1 MESTINNPQVY
12 LNTLPYLS
20 ILPLNEACLDMWA
33 LTKITQQL
41 PVHLLAN
48 MLGQY
53 DFEVGIDLSIHLNNT
68 EEETEQFSAFQ
79 RTFEQFMLQTTDLTI
94 GYPML
99 LLEDGKLG
107 KPIAAPL
114 FLWKVKLEKIEGHE
128 QKWLLSYNKEEK
140 GELNQVLKNY
150 LETRFDLDWEKKIGF
165 IDRINA
171 KNIEEYCSSLAN
183 QLQLPEVGRKRL
195 EPCPK
200 LSKDLQQN
208 TLVWSG
214 IIGQLAPSASD
225 IEKLP
230 PVLRPRDTKD
240 WKTPIVSL
248 PANPEQEKM
257 AQLFFRGNHMVVE
270 GQTGAGKTHIV
281 AGLLPT
287 VMAEDATALVL
298 SNQQKTL
305 DLIQL
310 QLNDLGIKDSDIL
323 CWDDEIAAK
332 EKLIKKLEELPTKS
346 KTLQRF
352 NAVGYAT
359 NLDKYI
365 SYKKQ
370 LANAYDALHQKVVDD
385 KDWTAVVGDFLK
397 HHHQDRKQFLA
408 RAITTENFEFS
419 PKEYKVLTRM
429 LAQHEPLFRKV
440 GTLNHPM
447 MQLQK
452 KWFNPQ
458 LPANAESAVKKTL
471 KDFYRRL
478 RNLYHRYMQFIDWY
492 TDDLRFAY
500 YNYAEELEA
509 KINKIEDEIHYYN
522 DLYGADFDRLGALTS
537 AKLRLLGMFSKRY
550 QDIRAAK
557 EKLYRKYEELQDT
570 YQVKTYF
577 DAKLPNVHKQSKLID
592 LERKLEQFKEQLEG
606 WKKRV
611 PAIVQQQIQ
620 ELSPKTF
627 LKAHH
632 KEELVGLEH
641 LLENAL
647 KDLNASGL
655 LRQQFE
661 VEQLRTHT
669 REPFL
674 QNVLSVLNAIQL
686 AWKDFDDFY
695 AWRLHWYSMNGQTRR
710 IVEALLKVY
719 PTNWTTAF
727 KSWYLHNL
735 LSQHY
740 SIDLLNQSWP
750 IEAYIKLR
758 DDLRKLTVD
767 KAKWSLQSHRV
778 DCLKQLKKE
787 KDLSLQK
794 CRTIF
799 QNKTLKE
806 IVQWLGVDTLTTL
819 FPVVL
824 ADTRLADELFEHKKA
839 LFDVIIIDD
848 ANHLD
853 AELGQQLIKLGGQR
867 LAIGASTPDGEENTD
882 LLSMLAEEP
891 AYAYNYLRVVEEN
904 TETVPVLK
912 DDPFQDEVYNY
923 LSEYLDTDRL
933 EENAELN
940 GIHIDIL
947 IHPIDPKGKPIA
959 LICDGWMHIV
969 GKYEYDRAYAKQQML
984 KAANYVIY
992 PLWSVEWWQDADRS
1006 LQNLVAYVL
1015 KMDKK

>member
-1 MESTINNPQVY
+1 MENAINNPQVY

-20 ILPLNEACLDMWA
+20 ILPLNETCLDMWA

-48 MLGQY
+48 ILGQY
-53 DFEVGIDLSIHLNNT
+53 DFEVGIDLSIYTNNSA
-68 EEETEQFSAFQ
+68 EEIEQLSAFQ
-79 RTFEQFMLQTTDLTI
+79 QTFQQFVAQTTNLTI

-114 FLWKVKLEKIEGHE
+114 FLWKIKLEGVEGYA
-128 QKWLLSYNKEEK
+128 QKWLLSYQNEEK
-140 GELNQVLKNY
+140 GQLNEVLKNY
-150 LETRFDLDWEKKIGF
+150 LETRFDLDWEKHIGL
-165 IDRINA
+165 IDGISA
-171 KNIEEYCSSLAN
+171 KNIGAYCSSLASR
-183 QLQLPEVGRKRL
+183 LALPEVGKKRL

-200 LSKDLQQN
+200 WSKDLEKN
-208 TLVWSG
+208 TIVWSG
-214 IIGQLAPSASD
+214 IIGQLAPSSQD

-230 PVLRPRDTKD
+230 PVLRPRDTKH

-248 PANPEQEKM
+248 PTNPEQEKM
-257 AQLFFRGNHMVVE
+257 AQLFFTGQHMVVE
-270 GQTGAGKTHIV
+270 GQSKAGKTHIV

-298 SNQQKTL
+298 SNQQETL
-305 DLIQL
+305 DSIQL
-310 QLNDLGIKDSDIL
+310 HLRDLGIKDTDIL
-323 CWDDEIAAK
+323 YLDDEIASK
-332 EKLIKKLEELPTKS
+332 EKLIEKLENLPQENKA
-346 KTLQRF
+346 LPRF
-352 NAVGYAT
+352 NAVGYIN

-365 SYKKQ
+365 GYKKQ
-370 LANAYDALHQKVVDD
+370 LANAYDALHQKVVED
-385 KDWTAVVGDFLK
+385 KDWTAVVGEFLK

-408 RAITTENFEFS
+408 RAITPEDFEFS
-419 PKEYKVLTRM
+419 PKEYKVLNTM
-429 LAQHEPLFRKV
+429 LKEHEPLFRKV
-440 GTLNHPM
+440 GTLDHPM

-452 KWFNPQ
+452 KWFNPNLAIDVEQ
-458 LPANAESAVKKTL
+458 VLRKTL

-478 RNLYHRYMQFIDWY
+478 RNLYHKYMQFIDWY
-492 TDDLRFAY
+492 TDDMRFSY

-509 KINKIEDEIHYYN
+509 KINKIEEDIHYYN
-522 DLYGADFDRLGALTS
+522 DLYGTDFDKLGALTS

-557 EKLYRKYEELQDT
+557 EKLYQKYEDLQDA
-570 YQVKTYF
+570 YQVKNYF
-577 DAKLPNVHKQSKLID
+577 EAKLPNMHQQSKLVD
-592 LERKLEQFKEQLEG
+592 LKTKLEQFKEQLNG

-611 PAIVQQQIQ
+611 PVIVQQQIQ
-620 ELSPKTF
+620 ELSLKIP

-647 KDLNASGL
+647 KELNSSQL

-661 VEQLRTHT
+661 LEQLRTHT

-674 QNVLSVLNAIQL
+674 QNVLGVLGAIQMT
-686 AWKDFDDFY
+686 WKDFDDFY
-695 AWRLHWYSMNGQTRR
+695 DWRLHWYSMNPQAQRV
-710 IVEALLKVY
+710 VEALLKVY
-719 PTNWTTAF
+719 PTNWTSAF

-735 LSQHY
+735 LSKHY

-750 IEAYIKLR
+750 IEPYIKLR

-778 DCLKQLKKE
+778 DCIKQLKKE

-794 CRTIF
+794 CRPIF

-806 IVQWLGVDTLTTL
+806 IIQWLGVDTLTTL
-819 FPVVL
+819 FPIVL
-824 ADTRLADELFEHKKA
+824 ANTHFVNELFEHKKA
-839 LFDVIIIDD
+839 LFDVVIIDD
-848 ANHLD
+848 ADQLE
-853 AELGQQLIKLGGQR
+853 AELGQQIIKLGGQR
-867 LAIGASTPDGEENTD
+867 LALGASTPDGDDNTD
-882 LLSMLAEEP
+882 LLSMIAEEN
-891 AYAYNYLRVVEEN
+891 AYAYNYLKIAKDDEKVIE
-904 TETVPVLK
+904 LK
-912 DDPFQDEVYNY
+912 EDPFQNEVYHY
-923 LSEYLDTDRL
+923 LSEYLDTERL
-933 EENAELN
+933 EENAELD

-947 IHPIDPKGKPIA
+947 IHPVSPKGKAIA

-969 GKYEYDRAYAKQQML
+969 GKYEYDRAYAKQQTL
-984 KAANYVIY
+984 KDVDYLIY
-992 PLWSVEWWQDADRS
+992 PLWSVEWWQDADKS